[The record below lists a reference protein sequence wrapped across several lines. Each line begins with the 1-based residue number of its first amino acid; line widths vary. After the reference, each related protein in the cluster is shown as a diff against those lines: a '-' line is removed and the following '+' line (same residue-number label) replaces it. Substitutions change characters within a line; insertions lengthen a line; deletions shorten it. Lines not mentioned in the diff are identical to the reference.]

1 MSDDLL
7 KQFANALANE
17 HDGATAVPEA
27 TRGRVI
33 RTLAENRRRSRKWW
47 VLGVPA
53 LALFG
58 GSSAWAAATGHLP
71 TIIDRAVAVFEF
83 HKGDTHSPEADA
95 RSGFSKVS
103 AQKSDAS
110 SQPTLPDADR
120 VEPEAPEQ
128 EFEDLSGQQNEAELT
143 QRVSNTKPTAAA
155 PTSTMTQIEAS
166 PNTTKPD
173 QEIDPAPEESALL
186 TYRAA
191 HRAQFQSGDC
201 SAAVIGYRKY
211 LNENPQGSF
220 ALEAKY
226 NSGVCF
232 AKLGRTDEAVRALRP
247 FADGQFGD
255 YRQEK
260 SRALIEALGSPP

>member
-1 MSDDLL
+1 MSDDFL
-7 KQFANALANE
+7 KQFANALADE

-58 GSSAWAAATGHLP
+58 GSTAWAAATGHLP
-71 TIIDRAVAVFEF
+71 TMIDRAVAVFAF
-83 HKGDTHSPEADA
+83 HKSDTEAPETDA
-95 RSGFSKVS
+95 SSGLSKAS
-103 AQKSDAS
+103 AEKPEAS
-110 SQPTLPDADR
+110 SQPVLPEANGD
-120 VEPEAPEQ
+120 EPEAPAKEP
-128 EFEDLSGQQNEAELT
+128 EDLRDEQREAEVARLT
-143 QRVSNTKPTAAA
+143 SNAKPSAAA
-155 PTSTMTQIEAS
+155 PTSTLAHLDPSPSVTKLEQETSPEPEAS
-166 PNTTKPD
+166 
-173 QEIDPAPEESALL
+173 ALS

-201 SAAVIGYRKY
+201 SAAVIGYQNY
-211 LNENPQGSF
+211 LSEDPQGSF

-226 NSGVCF
+226 NRGVCF

-260 SRALIEALGSPP
+260 SRALIEALGSTP